1 MTPSPSSESAPG
13 AFPEASCHE
22 PLGTDSCSLSFPFF
36 FFFFGSSA
44 AASGSLA
51 SPTTDQPVGEAA
63 AAAGR
68 RGSIGVIGS
77 AGAGA
82 GAGVHTSSTGAGSKV
97 GGATGG
103 ASNWPGEGT
112 AVPTSQGELDGAS
125 GAPLPTCA
133 AAAGGGS
140 YAGASEG
147 ATCPC
152 LPHRLPPPDCAAPPS
167 PLPSL

>member
-22 PLGTDSCSLSFPFF
+22 PLGTDSCSLSLPFF

-68 RGSIGVIGS
+68 MGSIGVIGS
-77 AGAGA
+77 ARAGA
-82 GAGVHTSSTGAGSKV
+82 GARGPPPPSRARPK
-97 GGATGG
+97 GGRAARGD
-103 ASNWPGEGT
+103 S
-112 AVPTSQGELDGAS
+112 D
-125 GAPLPTCA
+125 LP
-133 AAAGGGS
+133 GGGDR
-140 YAGASEG
+140 G
-147 ATCPC
+147 
-152 LPHRLPPPDCAAPPS
+152 PHAP
-167 PLPSL
+167 

>member
-22 PLGTDSCSLSFPFF
+22 PLGTDSCSLSLPFF

-68 RGSIGVIGS
+68 MGPLGVVRSDGGGEWGRRPPPPPRGPSQDTAS
-77 AGAGA
+77 AAETL
-82 GAGVHTSSTGAGSKV
+82 TSRG
-97 GGATGG
+97 
-103 ASNWPGEGT
+103 
-112 AVPTSQGELDGAS
+112 
-125 GAPLPTCA
+125 
-133 AAAGGGS
+133 AAGPAMKAQDMRRRLSAIGG
-140 YAGASEG
+140 
-147 ATCPC
+147 
-152 LPHRLPPPDCAAPPS
+152 HV
-167 PLPSL
+167 

>member
-22 PLGTDSCSLSFPFF
+22 PLGTDSCSLSLPFF

-68 RGSIGVIGS
+68 MGSIGVIRS
-77 AGAGA
+77 ARAGAG
-82 GAGVHTSSTGAGSKV
+82 GAGPPSPSGGRPKG
-97 GGATGG
+97 GGAT
-103 ASNWPGEGT
+103 
-112 AVPTSQGELDGAS
+112 
-125 GAPLPTCA
+125 
-133 AAAGGGS
+133 
-140 YAGASEG
+140 AGASDRPREG
-147 ATCPC
+147 AAGP
-152 LPHRLPPPDCAAPPS
+152 
-167 PLPSL
+167 PLPRAPGGPPAA

>member
-68 RGSIGVIGS
+68 MGSIGVIGS

-82 GAGVHTSSTGAGSKV
+82 GARGPPPPP
-97 GGATGG
+97 GGR
-103 ASNWPGEGT
+103 P
-112 AVPTSQGELDGAS
+112 QGRGR
-125 GAPLPTCA
+125 PR
-133 AAAGGGS
+133 GGS
-140 YAGASEG
+140 DLPAGRA
-147 ATCPC
+147 
-152 LPHRLPPPDCAAPPS
+152 
-167 PLPSL
+167 